1 MRVDSATSQSSLA
14 YYLYASSINVWYDTS
29 MKKKLLLSAFV
40 VVSFVAYSLHERQ
53 EAGHAAAV
61 NPSRSK
67 STTTTPTTT
76 TPSTSTTVFKDG
88 NYTGSVAD
96 AFYGNI
102 QVKAVIQGGKLT
114 DVQFLQY
121 PNDQPN
127 SVQVS
132 MASMPVLKQEAIQAQ
147 SARVDTVTGATDTSQ
162 AFVQS
167 LGAALASAKS

>member
-1 MRVDSATSQSSLA
+1 
-14 YYLYASSINVWYDTS
+14 

-53 EAGHAAAV
+53 EASQAAATDPV
-61 NPSRSK
+61 RSK
-67 STTTTPTTT
+67 ATAPTPTTT
-76 TPSTSTTVFKDG
+76 PSASTTAYKDG
-88 NYTGSVAD
+88 SYTGSVAD

-147 SARVDTVTGATDTSQ
+147 SAKVDTVTGATDTSQ